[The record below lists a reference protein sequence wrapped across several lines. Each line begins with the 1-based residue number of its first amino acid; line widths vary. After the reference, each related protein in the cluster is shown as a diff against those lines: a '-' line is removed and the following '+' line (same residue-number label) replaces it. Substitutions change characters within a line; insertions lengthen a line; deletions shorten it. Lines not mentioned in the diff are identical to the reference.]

1 MWLLIHFVLVCELYH
16 ALSWCEMCEWVINS
30 LSTWPLHLTNDS
42 TEFWQSQTASCFS
55 TQDFRGVCIY
65 KTYTRG
71 FPISCINGGIQSE
84 GDERQK
90 GKRRG
95 SVKPT
100 VSQHW
105 GLIWWDSAA
114 EVCVYTV
121 ISTWSAAQPTETGG
135 GWKSRPSS
143 CQWKKEQNT
152 KKAANSGKSR
162 NVMSY
167 VIITQGFVLVQVNKT
182 ACRAFF
188 KCHCGKQTRENT
200 ELRQI
205 WVSRSQFWLHVHFSW
220 IWLFCVSTKKP
231 FLHIS

>member
-16 ALSWCEMCEWVINS
+16 ALSWCEMCAWVINS

-42 TEFWQSQTASCFS
+42 TESCQSQTASCFS
-55 TQDFRGVCIY
+55 THDFREVCIY
-65 KTYTRG
+65 KTLARG
-71 FPISCINGGIQSE
+71 FPISCINGGGIQSE

-100 VSQHW
+100 VSQRW

-121 ISTWSAAQPTETGG
+121 ILTWSAAQPTETG

-143 CQWKKEQNT
+143 CQWKKRTKYPKSSKQRKEQ
-152 KKAANSGKSR
+152 
-162 NVMSY
+162 
-167 VIITQGFVLVQVNKT
+167 
-182 ACRAFF
+182 
-188 KCHCGKQTRENT
+188 KCHVLCYYYSGLCAGTGEQK
-200 ELRQI
+200 
-205 WVSRSQFWLHVHFSW
+205 SMSC
-220 IWLFCVSTKKP
+220 LF
-231 FLHIS
+231 